1 MYRTYRLP
9 LLRAGMLPP
18 PPPRVLQVGPLIGGV
33 LCELFGWRST
43 FWFCAIVDGMLFVI
57 SLFYV
62 PETITTPVERRP
74 VFNFKSPF
82 VPLTELKNKEV
93 GLLCLLGGVNHS
105 TECTAVAS
113 IFASRCYIVAGSLVD
128 SFKTMICAKQS
139 RLSQV
144 LCCLFRAGLIYAPA
158 VLGPAIMSL
167 LTNNEFVIGLMMLPV
182 ISGTIVG
189 SKIAGKLAKPK
200 RVIPLTAAQK
210 AARKTWDCQSFLR
223 TFFPWSMV
231 RADG

>member
-93 GLLCLLGGVNHS
+93 GLLCLLGGVREPWYGVYCRCLDLCFSLLHS
-105 TECTAVAS
+105 C
-113 IFASRCYIVAGSLVD
+113 RVAG
-128 SFKTMICAKQS
+128 
-139 RLSQV
+139 RLIQDYDMCKAVPAESS
-144 LCCLFRAGLIYAPA
+144 A
-158 VLGPAIMSL
+158 VL
-167 LTNNEFVIGLMMLPV
+167 FV
-182 ISGTIVG
+182 S
-189 SKIAGKLAKPK
+189 S
-200 RVIPLTAAQK
+200 
-210 AARKTWDCQSFLR
+210 
-223 TFFPWSMV
+223 
-231 RADG
+231 RADLRACGPRSGHYVVADQQ